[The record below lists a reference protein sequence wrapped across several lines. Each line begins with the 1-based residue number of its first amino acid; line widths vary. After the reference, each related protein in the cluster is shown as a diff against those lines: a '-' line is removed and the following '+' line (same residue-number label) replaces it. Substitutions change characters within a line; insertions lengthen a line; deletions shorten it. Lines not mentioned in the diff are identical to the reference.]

1 MSNSHASLGCV
12 RENVLKNICINHYC
26 CMSGVSLSGS
36 GGPPVIGSTNP
47 GAVELS
53 DTGGRALK
61 LQTDTPH
68 LVSMGGDRLSTSVT
82 LHPIPQG
89 RVTLGSGPRADIHV
103 QGTGVLPLHC
113 HIENSEGIVTI
124 YPLSE
129 NLSIDGV
136 KVTSPTRLSQGV
148 MLTIGRSNYLRFN
161 HPAEA
166 KLIKSVLPNPRISMA
181 PINFEPD
188 NSYQTKF
195 NKKPPVAPRKSPRE
209 SFSDSSSDEPPSS
222 IMTKVS
228 KFEYL
233 AAQNYKKSISPKV
246 FPSNVVTVNTPIKD
260 VLGKAPPDLNS
271 FTKNLPQSALNYAE
285 LNSNEKHQVKIPGQ
299 QLLSKKTHHQSQYV
313 NVTVNET
320 KNINNR
326 VIIFENGCI
335 PKSQNVNFDH
345 NELNNK
351 SSNANKNININRG
364 NTPSPSFNRNPGG
377 FLRSITPSPISNIQ
391 KIDHRRSGSLGELTN
406 YMDGYE
412 DLAHRKYEAELKRNQ
427 AQQDRI
433 KEQEIEKAEQQRL
446 EEILNMCAE
455 YEKQQCE
462 KNKPIT
468 PNRIITNG
476 SLPRD
481 KRGQFGPPSPSYSST
496 PPPSPLDILHNE
508 LLKQNNHHN
517 YENVSINY
525 GHPTTNTQYDSFEI
539 KSSDNLNGE
548 HRSLERS
555 SPYENVYIQHNPPG
569 PYPSSPRTRIKT
581 FITSNKDNSSKEHLD
596 PIENKFALLE
606 AEQILLRE
614 AELVLRQN
622 LHNSKEFPPDHDIFE
637 TPPKSNPPNQ
647 FIFPFENSTDVSKS
661 SPSSIENNQVNND
674 HSPNTSSNYSST
686 KEFNKKYKEQ
696 NEEERKKLE
705 HLRKE
710 KKDILA
716 VMSRIK
722 RQMADIE
729 TQEEELHGEIE
740 LERALISGEHKSKLL
755 DLEKI
760 EAKKQKLQKRSQ
772 RIEESMRDCQMKQ
785 DEDQQECKKKLQ
797 LAQENMAKVDEKLS
811 STPKSSPEYE
821 QVFEEYLHA
830 QEQLDNE
837 RKAFEDLEFHHL
849 EEEADWLASREE
861 LQREILDFTK
871 RIDTLKSQIFDLEQ
885 QKMNTSKTNTNEFK
899 TIEKQKMECM
909 MRLEEIQNRL
919 RSIENELLMHSNEES
934 EQEISS
940 DTDSDKSKDIDKQ
953 LSNNSLDKMTDLSC
967 SIIVSTSKIPNDDM
981 YNMSQS
987 FNEKMFYE
995 KSILEVGIDKKFPS
1009 QDDIDRISR
1018 VTSDAPINI
1027 TDGQGSLGRK
1037 TIESLREIERNRHL
1051 HLCQQGS
1058 QVIEQERQRVNA
1070 LKQRVQEE
1078 VKSKWAQRV
1087 KDCNS
1092 FNSSSSELSG
1102 NSFIEEDNKNE
1113 ERLIVDHQNS
1123 KESVRNEA
1131 ENAESPRPLSD
1142 TSEMSLEVG
1151 TLNRKRKPVS
1161 DKQRPL
1167 TRYLPIRGSDLDL
1180 RQHIESAG
1188 HQVVLCPHVIIN
1200 SSTCRGFLHKKGSKL
1215 NGWSRR
1221 WFVFD
1226 RNKHTF
1232 SYYSDKSEKKPR
1244 GGAYF
1249 QAIEEV
1255 YLDHLNSMKS
1265 PNPQLSFIVKTH
1277 ERFYYL
1283 MAPSPEAMRIW
1294 VDVIFTGAEGYRE
1307 FEHGT

>member
-1 MSNSHASLGCV
+1 
-12 RENVLKNICINHYC
+12 
-26 CMSGVSLSGS
+26 MSGVSLA
-36 GGPPVIGSTNP
+36 GGGTATPLEVS
-47 GAVELS
+47 ES
-53 DTGGRALK
+53 GGRALK
-61 LQTDTPH
+61 LHTDAPH

-89 RVTLGSGPRADIHV
+89 RVTLGSRPGVDIHV

-113 HIENSEGIVTI
+113 HIENSEGVVTI

-129 NLSIDGV
+129 NLSIDGSR
-136 KVTSPTRLSQGV
+136 VTGPTRLSQGV
-148 MLTIGRSNYLRFN
+148 MLTIGRSNYMRFN

-188 NSYQTKF
+188 HVPPFQPKHNR
-195 NKKPPVAPRKSPRE
+195 KPPVAPRRSPRE
-209 SFSDSSSDEPPSS
+209 SLSDSGGDEPPSS

-233 AAQNYKKSISPKV
+233 AAQSYKHSISPKV
-246 FPSNVVTVNTPIKD
+246 FSSNVVTVNTPVKD
-260 VLGKAPPDLNS
+260 VIGRAPPDLKS

-285 LNSNEKHQVKIPGQ
+285 LNHIDKQVKPLGQ
-299 QLLSKKTHHQSQYV
+299 QFLTKKPHQHSQYV
-313 NVTVNET
+313 NVTLNET

-335 PKSQNVNFDH
+335 AKTQNVNFDH

-351 SSNANKNININRG
+351 VSSAGKNINVSKLNC
-364 NTPSPSFNRNPGG
+364 PSPNFNRNPGG
-377 FLRSITPSPISNIQ
+377 YLRSVTPGPTSNLSRG
-391 KIDHRRSGSLGELTN
+391 DGRRSGSLGELTEFGFG
-406 YMDGYE
+406 DVGE
-412 DLAHRKYEAELKRNQ
+412 EKGHRKYEAELKRNQ

-455 YEKQQCE
+455 YEKQQSE

-481 KRGQFGPPSPSYSST
+481 KRGPYGPPSPSYSST
-496 PPPSPLDILHNE
+496 PPPSPLDVLHNE
-508 LLKQNNHHN
+508 LLKQNNHQN
-517 YENVSINY
+517 YENVSPFASRRENVSPASLRHENVSPANVEY
-525 GHPTTNTQYDSFEI
+525 
-539 KSSDNLNGE
+539 
-548 HRSLERS
+548 RSLERG
-555 SPYENVYIQHNPPG
+555 SPYENVYVQHNPAG
-569 PYPSSPRTRIKT
+569 NYPPSPRTRIKT
-581 FITSNKDNSSKEHLD
+581 FVTSNKDSSPKDNADL
-596 PIENKFALLE
+596 IESKYAILE
-606 AEQILLRE
+606 AEQKLLRE
-614 AELVLRQN
+614 AEQILRQN
-622 LHNSKEFPPDHDIFE
+622 LHNSKEFPPDIDIFE
-637 TPPKSNPPNQ
+637 TPPPKIAHTDYIYPL
-647 FIFPFENSTDVSKS
+647 ENVSKGSPSPIENYSKDS
-661 SPSSIENNQVNND
+661 SSSIEHKKINGD
-674 HSPNTSSNYSST
+674 HDSPHSSSHFDDA
-686 KEFNKKYKEQ
+686 KERNEDEKKRLEQ
-696 NEEERKKLE
+696 
-705 HLRKE
+705 LRKE
-710 KKDILA
+710 KKEILA
-716 VMSRIK
+716 VISRIK
-722 RQMADIE
+722 RQMAEIE
-729 TQEEELHGEIE
+729 IQEEELHREME
-740 LERALISGEHKSKLL
+740 LEKALISGEHQSKLL
-755 DLEKI
+755 DLEKV
-760 EAKKQKLQKRSQ
+760 EARKHKLQKRSQ

-785 DEDQQECKKKLQ
+785 EEDQRICRTKLEH
-797 LAQENMAKVDEKLS
+797 AQENMARVEEKFAN
-811 STPKSSPEYE
+811 TDKTGPEYE
-821 QVFEEYLHA
+821 RVFEEYLHA

-837 RKAFEDLEFHHL
+837 KKAFEDLEFHHL

-861 LQREILDFTK
+861 LQREVLELSK
-871 RIDTLKSQIFDLEQ
+871 RIESLQSQIGELEQ
-885 QKMNTSKTNTNEFK
+885 QKSDTSKTNNNEFK
-899 TIEKQKMECM
+899 AIEKHKVECM
-909 MRLEEIQNRL
+909 MRLEEIRERL
-919 RSIENELLMHSNEES
+919 KSIDNELSTYSNEES
-934 EQEISS
+934 EQDFSS

-953 LSNNSLDKMTDLSC
+953 LSNMSLHKMTDLSC
-967 SIIVSTSKIPNDDM
+967 SMIVSNSKVPDENL

-987 FNEKMFYE
+987 FNEKLFQE

-1009 QDDIDRISR
+1009 QDDIDRISK
-1018 VTSDAPINI
+1018 VTLDAPINI
-1027 TDGQGSLGRK
+1027 DEGHGSLGRK
-1037 TIESLREIERNRHL
+1037 TIESLKEIERIRHL

-1087 KDCNS
+1087 QV
-1092 FNSSSSELSG
+1092 NSSESEETRNSGIGEEQKDEPKLLSD
-1102 NSFIEEDNKNE
+1102 EQD
-1113 ERLIVDHQNS
+1113 V
-1123 KESVRNEA
+1123 KESARDA
-1131 ENAESPRPLSD
+1131 EDTDSPRPLSE
-1142 TSEMSLEVG
+1142 TSEMSVEVG
-1151 TLNRKRKPVS
+1151 TLNKKRKQVG

-1188 HQVVLCPHVIIN
+1188 HQVVLCPHVNIN

-1226 RNKHTF
+1226 RTKHTF
-1232 SYYSDKSEKKPR
+1232 TYYSDKSEKKPR

-1255 YLDHLNSMKS
+1255 YLDHLNSIKS
-1265 PNPQLSFIVKTH
+1265 PNPQLTFIVKTH
-1277 ERFYYL
+1277 ERHYYL

>member
-1 MSNSHASLGCV
+1 
-12 RENVLKNICINHYC
+12 
-26 CMSGVSLSGS
+26 MSGVTLAS
-36 GGPPVIGSTNP
+36 GGHATTLGAGSP
-47 GAVELS
+47 GALELTDAS
-53 DTGGRALK
+53 GGRALK

-68 LVSMGGDRLSTSVT
+68 LVSIGGDRLSTSVT

-89 RVTLGSGPRADIHV
+89 RVTVGSGSGVDIPI
-103 QGTGVLPLHC
+103 QGTGVQSLHC

-129 NLSIDGV
+129 YLSIDGV
-136 KVTSPTRLSQGV
+136 RVTTPTRLSQGC
-148 MLTIGRSNYLRFN
+148 MLTFGRSNYMRFN

-166 KLIKSVLPNPRISMA
+166 KLMKSVLPNPRISMA

-188 NSYQTKF
+188 NSFMSKF

-209 SFSDSSSDEPPSS
+209 SLSDSGSEEPPSS

-246 FPSNVVTVNTPIKD
+246 FPSNVATVNTPVKD
-260 VLGKAPPDLNS
+260 VIGRAPPDLTS
-271 FTKNLPQSALNYAE
+271 FAKNLPQSALNYAE
-285 LNSNEKHQVKIPGQ
+285 LNSNEKIQCKNHSQPTF
-299 QLLSKKTHHQSQYV
+299 SKKSHQSQYV
-313 NVTVNET
+313 NVTVHET

-335 PKSQNVNFDH
+335 PKNQSVNFD
-345 NELNNK
+345 NNDLNNK
-351 SSNANKNININRG
+351 TSGSSKNININRIA
-364 NTPSPSFNRNPGG
+364 TPSPNFNRNPN
-377 FLRSITPSPISNIQ
+377 FFRSVTPNPIPNGP
-391 KIDHRRSGSLGELTN
+391 KFDHRRSGSLGELADFN
-406 YMDGYE
+406 YEGYE
-412 DLAHRKYEAELKRNQ
+412 EMERRKYDAEIKRNQ

-462 KNKPIT
+462 KSKPMT
-468 PNRIITNG
+468 PNRIKTNG

-481 KRGQFGPPSPSYSST
+481 KRGQYGPPPSPSYSST

-508 LLKQNNHHN
+508 LIKQSGKTN
-517 YENVSINY
+517 YENVNLTYSPPNGVNY
-525 GHPTTNTQYDSFEI
+525 ENVDLMTTDQE
-539 KSSDNLNGE
+539 LRGV
-548 HRSLERS
+548 ERK
-555 SPYENVYIQHNPPG
+555 SPYENVYLQHNPPG
-569 PYPSSPRTRIKT
+569 SYPTSPRTRIKT
-581 FITSNKDNSSKEHLD
+581 FVTSNRDNTIKETGEIID
-596 PIENKFALLE
+596 NKFAILQ

-614 AELVLRQN
+614 AEEILKQN
-622 LHNSKEFPPDHDIFE
+622 LHNSREFPPDHDIFDFPSE
-637 TPPKSNPPNQ
+637 KSTPTK
-647 FIFPFENSTDVSKS
+647 FVFPIENVLDSSKEAS
-661 SPSSIENNQVNND
+661 SPVDNNLQMDKVIDQNGTNEFSKKKCSD
-674 HSPNTSSNYSST
+674 HDQEDR
-686 KEFNKKYKEQ
+686 KRFEQ
-696 NEEERKKLE
+696 
-705 HLRKE
+705 LRKE
-710 KKDILA
+710 KKDILS

-722 RQMADIE
+722 RQMAEIE
-729 TQEEELHGEIE
+729 TQEEELQRETE
-740 LERALISGEHKSKLL
+740 LEKALISGEYKSKLL
-755 DLEKI
+755 ELEKT
-760 EAKKQKLQKRSQ
+760 ETRKQKLQKRSQ
-772 RIEESMRDCQMKQ
+772 NIEENMKDCQRKQ
-785 DEDQQECKKKLQ
+785 EEDQKECKEKLKK
-797 LAQENMAKVDEKLS
+797 AQDHMDAVDEKLR
-811 STPKSSPEYE
+811 STQKSSPEYE
-821 QVFEEYLHA
+821 EIFEEYLQA

-837 RKAFEDLEFHHL
+837 RKTFEDLEFHHL

-861 LQREILDFTK
+861 LQREILDLSK
-871 RIDTLKSQIFDLEQ
+871 RIENLKSNIEDLEQ
-885 QKMNTSKTNTNEFK
+885 QKMDTSRTNSNEFK
-899 TIEKQKMECM
+899 TIDRQKTECM
-909 MRLEEIQNRL
+909 TRLEEIRNRL
-919 RSIENELLMHSNEES
+919 KSIDNELLLYSYEES

-940 DTDSDKSKDIDKQ
+940 DTDSEKSKDIEKR
-953 LSNNSLDKMTDLSC
+953 LSFGKITDMSC
-967 SIIVSTSKIPNDDM
+967 SIIVSNSKIPDQDM

-987 FNEKMFYE
+987 FNEKMFQE
-995 KSILEVGIDKKFPS
+995 KSILEVGMEKKFPS

-1018 VTSDAPINI
+1018 VTSDTPII
-1027 TDGQGSLGRK
+1027 EEGGQGSLGRK
-1037 TIESLREIERNRHL
+1037 TIESLKEIERNRHI

-1078 VKSKWAQRV
+1078 VKSKWAKRIQ
-1087 KDCNS
+1087 DCNS
-1092 FNSSSSELSG
+1092 LNSSEESEETQ
-1102 NSFIEEDNKNE
+1102 NSCIDDEQKN
-1113 ERLIVDHQNS
+1113 DSKQSMDDQNS
-1123 KESVRNEA
+1123 KDLSRGES
-1131 ENAESPRPLSD
+1131 ENAESPRPLSE

-1151 TLNRKRKPVS
+1151 TLNRKRKPIS

-1200 SSTCRGFLHKKGSKL
+1200 SSICRGYLHKKGSKL

-1232 SYYSDKSEKKPR
+1232 AYYSDKSEKKPR

-1255 YLDHLNSMKS
+1255 YLDHLNSVKS
-1265 PNPQLSFIVKTH
+1265 PNPHLTFIVKTH
-1277 ERFYYL
+1277 ERLYYL

-1307 FEHGT
+1307 FEAGT

>member
-1 MSNSHASLGCV
+1 
-12 RENVLKNICINHYC
+12 
-26 CMSGVSLSGS
+26 MSGVTLAGGGSTTTLGS
-36 GGPPVIGSTNP
+36 GNP
-47 GAVELS
+47 GAVELT
-53 DTGGRALK
+53 DAAGGRALK

-68 LVSMGGDRLSTSVT
+68 LVSIGGDRLSTSVT

-89 RVTLGSGPRADIHV
+89 RVTVGSGPGVDIPV

-136 KVTSPTRLSQGV
+136 RVTTPTRLSQGC
-148 MLTIGRSNYLRFN
+148 MLTIGRSNYMRFN

-166 KLIKSVLPNPRISMA
+166 KLMKSVLPNPRISMA

-188 NSYQTKF
+188 SSFMSKF

-209 SFSDSSSDEPPSS
+209 SLSDSGSDEPPSS
-222 IMTKVS
+222 VVTKVS

-246 FPSNVVTVNTPIKD
+246 FPSNVVTVNTPVKD
-260 VLGKAPPDLNS
+260 VIGRAPPDLTS
-271 FTKNLPQSALNYAE
+271 FTKNLPQSSLNYAE
-285 LNSNEKHQVKIPGQ
+285 LNYNEKLQGKNTNQPTF
-299 QLLSKKTHHQSQYV
+299 SKKIHQSQYV

-326 VIIFENGCI
+326 VIIFENGCVPKNPNVNYENGCI
-335 PKSQNVNFDH
+335 PKNPNVNFDH

-351 SSNANKNININRG
+351 TSSANKNINVSRVV
-364 NTPSPSFNRNPGG
+364 TPSPNFNRNPA
-377 FLRSITPSPISNIQ
+377 FYRSVTPSPVTSSPKVN
-391 KIDHRRSGSLGELTN
+391 HRRSGSLGELTDGN
-406 YMDGYE
+406 YDCYE
-412 DLAHRKYEAELKRNQ
+412 DLERRKYDAEIKRNQ

-468 PNRIITNG
+468 PNRIKTNG

-481 KRGQFGPPSPSYSST
+481 KRGQFSPPSPSYSST

-508 LLKQNNHHN
+508 LLKQSNQHN
-517 YENVSINY
+517 YENVNITSSPPNGVLYEQHI
-525 GHPTTNTQYDSFEI
+525 DL
-539 KSSDNLNGE
+539 KSQEPEFRNV
-548 HRSLERS
+548 ERK

-569 PYPSSPRTRIKT
+569 PYPPSPRTRIKT
-581 FITSNKDNSSKEHLD
+581 FVTSNKDNTTKETTEL
-596 PIENKFALLE
+596 IENKFAILE

-614 AELVLRQN
+614 AEQILKQN
-622 LHNSKEFPPDHDIFE
+622 LHNSMEFPPDHDIFDVTGTKA
-637 TPPKSNPPNQ
+637 TPTK
-647 FIFPFENSTDVSKS
+647 FVFPD
-661 SPSSIENNQVNND
+661 ENNVEIVKIPSPEQNSKIHNEFNYTNNTTVNNVSCNGTD
-674 HSPNTSSNYSST
+674 RSYD
-686 KEFNKKYKEQ
+686 EQ
-696 NEEERKKLE
+696 HEEEKIDKSRLE
-705 HLRKE
+705 QLKKE
-710 KKDILA
+710 KKEILA
-716 VMSRIK
+716 VISRIK
-722 RQMADIE
+722 RQMAEIE
-729 TQEEELHGEIE
+729 IQEEELQRETE
-740 LERALISGEHKSKLL
+740 LERALISGEYKSKLL

-760 EAKKQKLQKRSQ
+760 ETRKQKLQRRSQ
-772 RIEESMRDCQMKQ
+772 KIEDNMRDCQAKQ
-785 DEDQQECKKKLQ
+785 EEDQKKCKEKLKM
-797 LAQENMAKVDEKLS
+797 AQEHMSEVDAKLC
-811 STPKSSPEYE
+811 STTKPSPEYE
-821 QVFEEYLHA
+821 DVFEEYLQA

-861 LQREILDFTK
+861 LQREILDLSK
-871 RIDTLKSQIFDLEQ
+871 RIEHLTSQVQDLEQ
-885 QKMNTSKTNTNEFK
+885 QKMDTSKTNSQEFK
-899 TIEKQKMECM
+899 TIERQKMECL
-909 MRLEEIQNRL
+909 MRLEEIRNRL
-919 RSIENELLMHSNEES
+919 KSIDNELLIYSNEES
-934 EQEISS
+934 EQEVSS
-940 DTDSDKSKDIDKQ
+940 DTDSDKSKELEKR
-953 LSNNSLDKMTDLSC
+953 LSSLSFGKVTDMSC
-967 SIIVSTSKIPNDDM
+967 SIIVSNTKIPDNESM

-987 FNEKMFYE
+987 FNEKMFQE
-995 KSILEVGIDKKFPS
+995 KSILEVGIERKFPS

-1018 VTSDAPINI
+1018 VTSDAPIINE
-1027 TDGQGSLGRK
+1027 GQDSLGRK
-1037 TIESLREIERNRHL
+1037 TIESLKEIERNRHI

-1078 VKSKWAQRV
+1078 VKSKWAQRIQ
-1087 KDCNS
+1087 DCNS
-1092 FNSSSSELSG
+1092 LNSSGSEETRFSEVDDEQKIETKPTTPEEQVFRELSRG
-1102 NSFIEEDNKNE
+1102 
-1113 ERLIVDHQNS
+1113 
-1123 KESVRNEA
+1123 ES
-1131 ENAESPRPLSD
+1131 ENAESPRPLSE

-1151 TLNRKRKPVS
+1151 TLNRKRKPIS

-1200 SSTCRGFLHKKGSKL
+1200 SSICRGYLHKKGSKL

-1232 SYYSDKSEKKPR
+1232 AYYLDKSEKKAR

-1255 YLDHLNSMKS
+1255 YLDHLNSVKS
-1265 PNPQLSFIVKTH
+1265 PNPQLTFIVKTH
-1277 ERFYYL
+1277 ERLYYL

-1307 FEHGT
+1307 FEAGT